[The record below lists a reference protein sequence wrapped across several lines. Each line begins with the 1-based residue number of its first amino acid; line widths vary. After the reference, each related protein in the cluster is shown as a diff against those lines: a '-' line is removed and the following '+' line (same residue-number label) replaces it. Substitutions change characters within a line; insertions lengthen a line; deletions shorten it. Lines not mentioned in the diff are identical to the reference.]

1 MDATIGYGTK
11 KASCQTPPKLIGK
24 YKILEELSSSSR
36 SSTFLAILDQQLFVL
51 KVVYSEDDA
60 RFEASV
66 HRVLQHPHVVTI
78 VDEFM
83 EPFDKGCYH
92 VLVLKY
98 AGRCNLVEYII
109 SNKEHQR
116 INVVLDLVEQV
127 AKAAGYVNSR
137 SIIHSDIKPSNI
149 IVQDDGT
156 VTLVDLGSCKI
167 AGDDRPIECTN
178 YYFPN
183 DLKMENARVID
194 SVFSATV
201 DDHAV
206 LKCLEDCL
214 REIKFKY
221 RFSIVVANVFINRGR
236 YPYLAAILLRRRY
249 GSCVALASF
258 MFLFVSFVLSLVS
271 FSVKASTLAAEPIIE
286 ASSVTGFDSKVINSD
301 VNTRFEKLDVLRS
314 VKNAIQGKDYELVR
328 ELCEVNCTYE
338 HEVENGCQVLYK
350 YWLGAELALYL
361 EYQQE
366 PRKCPVEYVLK
377 NSDCFD
383 PNVLFDAIFLN
394 LIISQKPVEDL
405 ELGVGTI
412 LKQMGA
418 NSPHPLWVKKR
429 IRQAKNTILDGV

>member
-1 MDATIGYGTK
+1 MDAALGYGTK
-11 KASCQTPPKLIGK
+11 EASCQTPPKLIGK

-36 SSTFLAILDQQLFVL
+36 SSTFLATLDQQLFVL

-83 EPFDKGCYH
+83 ESFDKGSYR

-98 AGRCNLVEYII
+98 AGRCDLVEYII
-109 SNKEHQR
+109 GNKERQR
-116 INVVLDLVEQV
+116 LNVVLDLVEQV

-137 SIIHSDIKPSNI
+137 GIIHSDIKPSNI

-156 VTLVDLGSCKI
+156 VTLIDLGSCKI

-201 DDHAV
+201 DDYAV

-214 REIKFKY
+214 REIEYKY

-236 YPYLAAILLRRRY
+236 YPYLGAILMRRRY
-249 GSCVALASF
+249 GSCVAIAFFILV
-258 MFLFVSFVLSLVS
+258 FVSFVLSLVS
-271 FSVKASTLAAEPIIE
+271 FSVKVSTLAAGPIIE
-286 ASSVTGFDSKVINSD
+286 ASSVTSFASGVINPD
-301 VNTRFEKLDVLRS
+301 VKTRFDKLDVLRN
-314 VKNAIQGKDYELVR
+314 VKNAIHGKDYVLVR
-328 ELCEVNCTYE
+328 ELCEANCTYE
-338 HEVENGCQVLYK
+338 DEVESGCQVLYQ

-366 PRKCPVEYVLK
+366 PRKCPVEHVLK

-383 PNVLFDAIFLN
+383 SNVLFDAIFLN
-394 LIISQKPVEDL
+394 LIISQKPVEDI
-405 ELGVGTI
+405 ESGVGSV

-418 NSPHPLWVKKR
+418 SLPHPLWVKKR
-429 IRQAKNTILDGV
+429 IRQAKNASLDGV